1 MKGLHGPLSIL
12 RGGAHALLAQ
22 VFGHL
27 PKSWPLDPVVER
39 QRGAIDTP
47 GLVGVHDCGGRT
59 IYVVVVCLAA
69 NELRVPLRG
78 HLLDDLF
85 SLVRLTELASEATAS
100 KR

>member
-1 MKGLHGPLSIL
+1 
-12 RGGAHALLAQ
+12 
-22 VFGHL
+22 
-27 PKSWPLDPVVER
+27 
-39 QRGAIDTP
+39 
-47 GLVGVHDCGGRT
+47 VGVHDCGGRT
-59 IYVVVVCLAA
+59 IYVVLVCLTA